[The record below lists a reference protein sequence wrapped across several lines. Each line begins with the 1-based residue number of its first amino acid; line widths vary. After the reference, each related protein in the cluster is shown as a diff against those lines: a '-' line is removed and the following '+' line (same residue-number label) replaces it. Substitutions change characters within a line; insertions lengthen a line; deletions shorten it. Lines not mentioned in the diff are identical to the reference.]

1 MFRVFK
7 CSVPFREIVP
17 AEHRGCCV
25 RAVID
30 IDTIS
35 MVQPAVLLHHLDQ
48 GCYQQVSWLTSSS
61 CKCPSNL
68 RTTGHWL
75 RDRRSLTGFIRRPA
89 VKCRYVGGSRD
100 AGILRTGRGGSDRV
114 LPPL

>member
-1 MFRVFK
+1 
-7 CSVPFREIVP
+7 
-17 AEHRGCCV
+17 
-25 RAVID
+25 
-30 IDTIS
+30 

-68 RTTGHWL
+68 RATWSL
-75 RDRRSLTGFIRRPA
+75 VARSLTGFIRRPA
-89 VKCRYVGGSRD
+89 VKCRYVGGGSD